1 MVNLL
6 KNKEMKT
13 ENKQVSVLFMLFGI
27 LFCVCLITA
36 NVLET
41 KQISIG
47 AINITGGLL
56 VFPVSYIIND
66 CVCEVWGFRK
76 ARLLIWSGFAM
87 NLIFV
92 AFGALAD
99 AIPGAPYWH
108 NDEGFHAIFGLA
120 PRIAAASFVA
130 FLVGAFINA
139 YVMSRMKLSS
149 HGKHFSVRAVVSTLF
164 GETAD
169 SLVFFPLALSGVVPA
184 GEMMSLIISQ
194 VVLKTLYEIVVLPI
208 TVRVVKKVKEHDGTD
223 VYDEG
228 ISYNIWKVFK
238 LS

>member
-47 AINITGGLL
+47 TINITGGLL

-76 ARLLIWSGFAM
+76 ARLLIWAGFAM

-130 FLVGAFINA
+130 FLVGSFINA

-184 GEMMSLIISQ
+184 GEMMSLILSQ